1 KQDSAAQVQKTSQ
14 YRVWQ
19 VVDEGQ
25 EPGQRSQEGGHQQ
38 EVEIQHQG
46 QQVQHKAHPIH
57 YQDCVSD
64 ESGFKPT
71 VAKAGVIT
79 CLEAGER
86 RPERVGGVP
95 GEAEPPTPEPLEVE
109 VGGTALLKCGPSHSP
124 GNFSHVDWFSV
135 SAWRGWQGG
144 RVGGCPPPAAPG
156 PSPPLRHPSSGPQGE
171 ADSHLPRA
179 QGPGPERT
187 RRVPAPA
194 QPPGQRD
201 YSGPG
206 TRHPP
211 RRARLPV
218 PGQAPSVPGAPHPA
232 PRLQSVP
239 HPCLAG
245 GVGRGKRCGPIC
257 PSSPSLVEAPEEPTI
272 QVNPLGIS
280 VNSEEPEE
288 VATCVGRN
296 GYPVPQVIWYKNG
309 RPLKEEKKRV
319 HIQSSQIVE
328 SSGLYTLQSVLKA
341 QLVKEDKDAQFY
353 CELNYRLPSGNHMK
367 ESREV
372 VVPVFYPAEK
382 VWLEVEPVGV
392 LKEGDRVEIRCLAD
406 GNPPPHFTI
415 SKQNPSTQE
424 MEEKATED
432 NGVLVLESAR
442 KEHSGLYQCQG
453 LDLETMASLPSEQ
466 QELLV
471 NYVSDVRVSPAAPE
485 SREGGSLALT
495 CEAESNR
502 ALEFQWLR
510 EKTGQVL
517 EKGPVLRLH
526 NLQRDAGGGYRCVAS
541 VPSVPGLNRTQLV
554 RVAIFGSPWM
564 TSKER
569 KMWVKENTVLNL
581 SCEASGHPRPS
592 ISWSVDGTAHEQDQD
607 PQSVLSVLNVLV
619 TPELLE
625 TGAECVASNFLGRNT
640 TTIFLELD
648 SNRTTGLSTSTVSP
662 YTRANSTST
671 EKKLPEPESK
681 GVAIVAVTVCVLVLA
696 VLGAVLYFFYKKG
709 KLPCGRS
716 GKQEM

>member
-1 KQDSAAQVQKTSQ
+1 MGPSGLVCALLLAA
-14 YRVWQ
+14 
-19 VVDEGQ
+19 
-25 EPGQRSQEGGHQQ
+25 
-38 EVEIQHQG
+38 
-46 QQVQHKAHPIH
+46 
-57 YQDCVSD
+57 C
-64 ESGFKPT
+64 
-71 VAKAGVIT
+71 
-79 CLEAGER
+79 CCCR
-86 RPERVGGVP
+86 RAAGVP

-135 SAWRGWQGG
+135 HKEKPTLIFRVRKGQGQSEPGEYQHRLSLLDRGTTLALAH
-144 RVGGCPPPAAPG
+144 VTP
-156 PSPPLRHPSSGPQGE
+156 H
-171 ADSHLPRA
+171 D
-179 QGPGPERT
+179 ERIFLC
-187 RRVPAPA
+187 
-194 QPPGQRD
+194 Q
-201 YSGPG
+201 
-206 TRHPP
+206 
-211 RRARLPV
+211 
-218 PGQAPSVPGAPHPA
+218 
-232 PRLQSVP
+232 
-239 HPCLAG
+239 
-245 GVGRGKRCGPIC
+245 GKRPQSQEHRIQ
-257 PSSPSLVEAPEEPTI
+257 LHVYKAPEEPTI

-716 GKQEM
+716 GKQEITLPPSRKSEFVVEVKSDKLPEEMGLLQGSTGDKRAPGDQGEKYIDLRH

>member
-1 KQDSAAQVQKTSQ
+1 MV
-14 YRVWQ
+14 RL
-19 VVDEGQ
+19 
-25 EPGQRSQEGGHQQ
+25 EPED
-38 EVEIQHQG
+38 
-46 QQVQHKAHPIH
+46 
-57 YQDCVSD
+57 QDCVSD

-135 SAWRGWQGG
+135 HKEKPTLIFRVRKGQGQSEPGEYQHRLSLLDRGTTLALAHVTPHDE
-144 RVGGCPPPAAPG
+144 RVFLC
-156 PSPPLRHPSSGPQGE
+156 Q
-171 ADSHLPRA
+171 
-179 QGPGPERT
+179 
-187 RRVPAPA
+187 
-194 QPPGQRD
+194 
-201 YSGPG
+201 
-206 TRHPP
+206 
-211 RRARLPV
+211 
-218 PGQAPSVPGAPHPA
+218 
-232 PRLQSVP
+232 
-239 HPCLAG
+239 
-245 GVGRGKRCGPIC
+245 GKRPQSQEHRIQ
-257 PSSPSLVEAPEEPTI
+257 LHVYKAPEEPTI

-716 GKQEM
+716 GKQEITLPPSRKSEFVVEVKSDKLPEEMGLLQGSTGDKRAPGDQGERYIDLRH

>member
-1 KQDSAAQVQKTSQ
+1 MGPSGLVCALLLAA
-14 YRVWQ
+14 
-19 VVDEGQ
+19 
-25 EPGQRSQEGGHQQ
+25 
-38 EVEIQHQG
+38 
-46 QQVQHKAHPIH
+46 
-57 YQDCVSD
+57 C
-64 ESGFKPT
+64 
-71 VAKAGVIT
+71 
-79 CLEAGER
+79 CCCR
-86 RPERVGGVP
+86 RAAGVP

-135 SAWRGWQGG
+135 HKEKPTLIFRVRKGQGQSEPGEYQHRLSLLDRGTTLALAH
-144 RVGGCPPPAAPG
+144 V
-156 PSPPLRHPSSGPQGE
+156 
-171 ADSHLPRA
+171 
-179 QGPGPERT
+179 
-187 RRVPAPA
+187 
-194 QPPGQRD
+194 
-201 YSGPG
+201 
-206 TRHPP
+206 
-211 RRARLPV
+211 
-218 PGQAPSVPGAPHPA
+218 APHDE
-232 PRLQSVP
+232 RIFLCQ
-239 HPCLAG
+239 
-245 GVGRGKRCGPIC
+245 GKRPQSQEHRIQ
-257 PSSPSLVEAPEEPTI
+257 LRVYKAPEEPTI
-272 QVNPLGIS
+272 QINPLGIS

-341 QLVKEDKDAQFY
+341 QLVKEDRDAQFY

-541 VPSVPGLNRTQLV
+541 APGVPGLNRTQLV

-648 SNRTTGLSTSTVSP
+648 SNRTTGPSTSTVGP

-716 GKQEM
+716 GKQEITLPPSRKSEFVVEVKSDKLPEEMGLLQGSTGDKRAPGDQGEKYIDLRH

>member
-1 KQDSAAQVQKTSQ
+1 MGPSGLVCALLLAA
-14 YRVWQ
+14 
-19 VVDEGQ
+19 
-25 EPGQRSQEGGHQQ
+25 
-38 EVEIQHQG
+38 
-46 QQVQHKAHPIH
+46 
-57 YQDCVSD
+57 C
-64 ESGFKPT
+64 
-71 VAKAGVIT
+71 
-79 CLEAGER
+79 CCCR
-86 RPERVGGVP
+86 RAAGVP

-135 SAWRGWQGG
+135 HKEKPTLIFRVRKGQGQSEPGEYQHRLSLLDRGTTLALAH
-144 RVGGCPPPAAPG
+144 VTP
-156 PSPPLRHPSSGPQGE
+156 H
-171 ADSHLPRA
+171 D
-179 QGPGPERT
+179 ERIFLC
-187 RRVPAPA
+187 
-194 QPPGQRD
+194 Q
-201 YSGPG
+201 
-206 TRHPP
+206 
-211 RRARLPV
+211 
-218 PGQAPSVPGAPHPA
+218 
-232 PRLQSVP
+232 
-239 HPCLAG
+239 
-245 GVGRGKRCGPIC
+245 GKRPQSQEHRIQ
-257 PSSPSLVEAPEEPTI
+257 LRVYKAPEEPTI
-272 QVNPLGIS
+272 QINPLGIS

-432 NGVLVLESAR
+432 NGVLVLESAQ

-541 VPSVPGLNRTQLV
+541 VPGVPGLNRTQLV

-648 SNRTTGLSTSTVSP
+648 SNRTTGPSTSTVGP

-716 GKQEM
+716 GKQEMERNTSI

>member
-1 KQDSAAQVQKTSQ
+1 M
-14 YRVWQ
+14 R
-19 VVDEGQ
+19 
-25 EPGQRSQEGGHQQ
+25 
-38 EVEIQHQG
+38 
-46 QQVQHKAHPIH
+46 
-57 YQDCVSD
+57 
-64 ESGFKPT
+64 
-71 VAKAGVIT
+71 
-79 CLEAGER
+79 
-86 RPERVGGVP
+86 VP
-95 GEAEPPTPEPLEVE
+95 GEAEPLTPEPLEVE

-135 SAWRGWQGG
+135 HKEKPTLIFRVRKGQGQSEPGEYQHRLSLLDRGTTLALAH
-144 RVGGCPPPAAPG
+144 VTP
-156 PSPPLRHPSSGPQGE
+156 H
-171 ADSHLPRA
+171 D
-179 QGPGPERT
+179 ERIFLC
-187 RRVPAPA
+187 
-194 QPPGQRD
+194 Q
-201 YSGPG
+201 
-206 TRHPP
+206 
-211 RRARLPV
+211 
-218 PGQAPSVPGAPHPA
+218 
-232 PRLQSVP
+232 
-239 HPCLAG
+239 
-245 GVGRGKRCGPIC
+245 GKRPQSQEHRIQ
-257 PSSPSLVEAPEEPTI
+257 LHVYKAPEEPTI

-432 NGVLVLESAR
+432 NGVLVLESAQ

-485 SREGGSLALT
+485 SREGGSLVLT

-502 ALEFQWLR
+502 ALEFRWLR

-662 YTRANSTST
+662 YSRANSTST

-716 GKQEM
+716 GKQEITLPPSRKSEFVVEVKSDKLPEEMGLLQGSTGDKRAPGDQSQCRGSGHRARSLGEKYIDLRH

>member
-1 KQDSAAQVQKTSQ
+1 MGPSGLVCALLLAA
-14 YRVWQ
+14 
-19 VVDEGQ
+19 
-25 EPGQRSQEGGHQQ
+25 
-38 EVEIQHQG
+38 
-46 QQVQHKAHPIH
+46 
-57 YQDCVSD
+57 C
-64 ESGFKPT
+64 
-71 VAKAGVIT
+71 
-79 CLEAGER
+79 CCCR
-86 RPERVGGVP
+86 RAAGVP

-135 SAWRGWQGG
+135 HKEKPTLIFRVRKGQGQSEPGEYQHRLSLLDRGTTLALAH
-144 RVGGCPPPAAPG
+144 VTP
-156 PSPPLRHPSSGPQGE
+156 H
-171 ADSHLPRA
+171 D
-179 QGPGPERT
+179 ERIFLC
-187 RRVPAPA
+187 
-194 QPPGQRD
+194 Q
-201 YSGPG
+201 
-206 TRHPP
+206 
-211 RRARLPV
+211 
-218 PGQAPSVPGAPHPA
+218 
-232 PRLQSVP
+232 
-239 HPCLAG
+239 
-245 GVGRGKRCGPIC
+245 GKRPQSQEHRIQ
-257 PSSPSLVEAPEEPTI
+257 LRVYKAPEEPTI
-272 QVNPLGIS
+272 QINPLGIS

-541 VPSVPGLNRTQLV
+541 VPGVPGLNRTQLV

-640 TTIFLELD
+640 TTIFLELVRLTTD
-648 SNRTTGLSTSTVSP
+648 SNRTTGPSTSTVGP

-716 GKQEM
+716 GKQEITLPPSRKSEFVVEVKSDKLPEEMGLLQGSTGDKRAPGDQGEKYIDLRH

>member
-1 KQDSAAQVQKTSQ
+1 MGPSGLVCALLLAA
-14 YRVWQ
+14 
-19 VVDEGQ
+19 
-25 EPGQRSQEGGHQQ
+25 
-38 EVEIQHQG
+38 
-46 QQVQHKAHPIH
+46 
-57 YQDCVSD
+57 C
-64 ESGFKPT
+64 
-71 VAKAGVIT
+71 
-79 CLEAGER
+79 CCCR
-86 RPERVGGVP
+86 RAAGVP

-135 SAWRGWQGG
+135 HKEKPTLIFRVRKGQGQSEPGEYQHRLSLLDRGTTLALAH
-144 RVGGCPPPAAPG
+144 VTP
-156 PSPPLRHPSSGPQGE
+156 H
-171 ADSHLPRA
+171 D
-179 QGPGPERT
+179 ERIFLC
-187 RRVPAPA
+187 
-194 QPPGQRD
+194 Q
-201 YSGPG
+201 
-206 TRHPP
+206 
-211 RRARLPV
+211 
-218 PGQAPSVPGAPHPA
+218 
-232 PRLQSVP
+232 
-239 HPCLAG
+239 
-245 GVGRGKRCGPIC
+245 GKRPQSQEHRIQ
-257 PSSPSLVEAPEEPTI
+257 LRVYKAPEEPTI
-272 QVNPLGIS
+272 QINPLGIS

-432 NGVLVLESAR
+432 NGVLVLESAQ

-541 VPSVPGLNRTQLV
+541 VPGVPGLNRTQLV

-581 SCEASGHPRPS
+581 SCEVSGHPRPS

-648 SNRTTGLSTSTVSP
+648 SNRTTGPSTSTVGP

-716 GKQEM
+716 GKQEMERNTSI

>member
-1 KQDSAAQVQKTSQ
+1 MGPSGLVCALLLAA
-14 YRVWQ
+14 
-19 VVDEGQ
+19 
-25 EPGQRSQEGGHQQ
+25 
-38 EVEIQHQG
+38 
-46 QQVQHKAHPIH
+46 
-57 YQDCVSD
+57 C
-64 ESGFKPT
+64 
-71 VAKAGVIT
+71 
-79 CLEAGER
+79 CCCR
-86 RPERVGGVP
+86 RAAGVP

-135 SAWRGWQGG
+135 HKEKPTLIFRVRKGQGQSEPGEYQHRLSLLDRGTTLALAH
-144 RVGGCPPPAAPG
+144 VTP
-156 PSPPLRHPSSGPQGE
+156 H
-171 ADSHLPRA
+171 D
-179 QGPGPERT
+179 ERIFLC
-187 RRVPAPA
+187 
-194 QPPGQRD
+194 Q
-201 YSGPG
+201 
-206 TRHPP
+206 
-211 RRARLPV
+211 
-218 PGQAPSVPGAPHPA
+218 
-232 PRLQSVP
+232 
-239 HPCLAG
+239 
-245 GVGRGKRCGPIC
+245 GKRPQSQEHRIQ
-257 PSSPSLVEAPEEPTI
+257 LHVYKAPEEPTI

-485 SREGGSLALT
+485 SREGGSLVLT

-502 ALEFQWLR
+502 ALEFRWLR

-662 YTRANSTST
+662 YSRANSTST

-716 GKQEM
+716 GKQEITLPPSRKSEFVVEVKSDKLPEEMGLLQGSTGDKRAPGDQGEKYIDLRH